1 MRPFVLVLLSLCFA
15 YSLYASGPFTLS
27 DIERIH
33 IFVKNDSELFDDKD
47 VEVLRAKLSKLV
59 QTLGLK
65 VEGRDAPTLML
76 KIESISDK
84 NKHYLYVK
92 LALGEDIITKRKN
105 STKVFALT
113 YDASDFIESEE
124 PKKDLQE
131 SVDFLTGEFISH
143 FKEDNE

>member
-1 MRPFVLVLLSLCFA
+1 MKALILAFFSLCII
-15 YSLYASGPFTLS
+15 SSVYASGPFTLS
-27 DIERIH
+27 DIERIY

-47 VEVLRAKLSKLV
+47 VEKLKERLSRLV

-65 VEGRDAPTLML
+65 AEGRDAPTLML

-92 LALGEDIITKRKN
+92 LALGEDIITKRK
-105 STKVFALT
+105 SGTKVFALT

-124 PKKDLQE
+124 PKKDLLE
-131 SVDFLTGEFISH
+131 SVEFLTDEFISH
-143 FKEDNE
+143 FKDDNE

>member
-1 MRPFVLVLLSLCFA
+1 MRLLFLALFSLCFI
-15 YSLYASGPFTLS
+15 SSVYASGPFTLS

-47 VEVLRAKLSKLV
+47 VEALKKRLSKLV

-65 VEGRDAPTLML
+65 AEERDAPTLML
-76 KIESISDK
+76 KVESISDNK
-84 NKHYLYVK
+84 KHYLHVK
-92 LALGEDIITKRKN
+92 LALGEDIITKRKGN
-105 STKVFALT
+105 TRVFALT

-124 PKKDLQE
+124 PKKDLLE
-131 SVDFLTGEFISH
+131 SVDFLTDEFISH